1 MNDERVG
8 WLCRCRCGSTS
19 SVHPFWVNWHSIRF
33 NTLQVV
39 KHPAFEYS
47 ILILIFGSSITLCF
61 EDIYLEENEELQ
73 AILRWTNVVF
83 AILFAVEML
92 FKWIAL
98 GLRYYFSSVWTALD
112 FVIVMVS
119 LISVGFDDSAN
130 LSALRSLRT
139 LRALRPLRAI
149 SRWQGMKVILYV
161 PEFILGLFIIL
172 ISTANKNE
180 TQQKRKTNKNN
191 SKSKTTKQTHTPPPP
206 SHFLSFL
213 FVSSCLLLKKEQT
226 SWFYLSLIE

>member
-1 MNDERVG
+1 M
-8 WLCRCRCGSTS
+8 
-19 SVHPFWVNWHSIRF
+19 IRF
-33 NTLQVV
+33 STLQIV

-92 FKWIAL
+92 FKWVAL
-98 GLRYYFSSVWTALD
+98 GFRYYFSSVWTALD

-119 LISVGFDDSAN
+119 LISVGFEDSANSAN

-149 SRWQGMKVILYV
+149 SRWQGMKVTS
-161 PEFILGLFIIL
+161 F
-172 ISTANKNE
+172 
-180 TQQKRKTNKNN
+180 
-191 SKSKTTKQTHTPPPP
+191 TP
-206 SHFLSFL
+206 
-213 FVSSCLLLKKEQT
+213 
-226 SWFYLSLIE
+226 

>member
-1 MNDERVG
+1 M
-8 WLCRCRCGSTS
+8 
-19 SVHPFWVNWHSIRF
+19 HPFWVNWHSIRF
-33 NTLQVV
+33 KTLQVV

-92 FKWIAL
+92 FKWVAL
-98 GLRYYFSSVWTALD
+98 GFLYYFSSVWTALD

-119 LISVGFDDSAN
+119 LVSVGFDDSAN

-149 SRWQGMKVILYV
+149 SRWQGMKVISFI
-161 PEFILGLFIIL
+161 PELMSRLFSSFFNKIQNKSQKIEVTEALQSLELLVNSQCWILCIVL
-172 ISTANKNE
+172 
-180 TQQKRKTNKNN
+180 
-191 SKSKTTKQTHTPPPP
+191 
-206 SHFLSFL
+206 
-213 FVSSCLLLKKEQT
+213 
-226 SWFYLSLIE
+226 